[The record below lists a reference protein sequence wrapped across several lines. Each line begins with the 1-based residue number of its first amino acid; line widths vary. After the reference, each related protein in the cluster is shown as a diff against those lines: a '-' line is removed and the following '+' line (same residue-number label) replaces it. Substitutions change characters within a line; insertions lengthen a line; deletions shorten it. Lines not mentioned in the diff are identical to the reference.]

1 MKFSQAEKYNV
12 TTKEIKFCT
21 GENIR
26 IYQVTVLLTPLERDS
41 SALFWHISIEG
52 SFRRQQRSPLPIN
65 RFSDIAHSELKSN
78 IYSPHRT

>member
-26 IYQVTVLLTPLERDS
+26 IYQVTELLTPLERDS

-52 SFRRQQRSPLPIN
+52 SFRR
-65 RFSDIAHSELKSN
+65 
-78 IYSPHRT
+78 